1 MTFNE
6 YVDVLNSGIDT
17 VKGIGTKKKALF
29 EKMGIYSLWD
39 ILYTFPRTY
48 EDRTVFLSIKDI
60 KCDSFCSIKAVIR
73 DNVIEKK
80 LKNNMSLYILRVED
94 ATGTMSVK
102 WFSSPFNKYKLK
114 RGGIYSFYGQI
125 QKNGLANEML
135 VKEIEPADENTLIG
149 RIIPIYPLTQGISQK
164 DFRNCITSVLTML
177 EVVYETLPQEVI
189 SSENLMAL
197 GDALKQIHMPQDKDS
212 LQKARFRFA
221 FEEIFV
227 LMISMRRLRQSLGV
241 KTGVAIDDTKC
252 ALDFANRLPFPLT
265 DDQKNVVNDICRDF
279 KNEKP
284 MNRLVQGDV
293 GSGKTAVCALA
304 SFVMA
309 KNGYQTALMVP
320 TEILAT
326 QHYATFNKF
335 FEGTGINIA
344 LITGST
350 KDKKIVATDV
360 SMGKYDIVIGTHALI
375 QDNVKFNKLGLC
387 ITDEQHRFGVKQRAA
402 LSKGDNYPHVLV
414 MSATPI
420 PRTLSLILYGD
431 LDISVIKSLP
441 LGRQKVDT
449 FCVNSSMRA
458 RLDSFI
464 QKQVDEGHQCFVVCP
479 LIEESEKVNAKSG
492 MEEFQRLSKVFP
504 CLNIGFLHGKMTPTE
519 KDEMM
524 QSFKDKKYDILV
536 STTVIEVGIDIPNAT
551 LIVIENAERFGLSQ
565 LHQLRGRVGRG
576 KDKSY
581 CVLVC
586 DTDSEDSKKRMKIM
600 CSSSDGFVIANEDL
614 KLRGCGEFF
623 GTRQHGVPEFKT
635 ANLFTDVEALEV
647 ADRACNM
654 IMTTDPELDSDKNK
668 SLKMRIEKLF
678 KEFGGIEIFN

>member
-6 YVDVLNSGIDT
+6 YVSVLNSGIDV

-29 EKMGIYSLWD
+29 EKMGIYTLWD
-39 ILYTFPRTY
+39 IVYTFPRTY
-48 EDRTVFLSIKDI
+48 EDRTVFYNIKDVI
-60 KCDSFCSIKAVIR
+60 CDSFCSIKAVIR

-80 LKNNMSLYILRVED
+80 LKNNMSLYILRIED
-94 ATGTMSVK
+94 ATGTMCVK

-114 RGGIYSFYGQI
+114 RGKIYSFYGQI
-125 QKNGLANEML
+125 QKNGTLNEML
-135 VKEIEPADENTLIG
+135 VKEIEPADENTVIG
-149 RIIPIYPLTQGISQK
+149 RIFPIYPLTQGISQK
-164 DFRNCITSVLTML
+164 DFRNSINSALAMF
-177 EVVYETLPQEVI
+177 EFVYETLPDEII
-189 SSENLMAL
+189 SSEKLMSL
-197 GDALKQIHMPQDKDS
+197 GDALKQIHMPESKDS
-212 LQKARFRFA
+212 LEKARYRFA

-241 KTGVAIDDTKC
+241 KTGVKIKDTKC
-252 ALDFANRLPFPLT
+252 ALEFANRLPFELT
-265 DDQKNVVNDICRDF
+265 DDQKSVINEICKDF

-320 TEILAT
+320 TEILAM
-326 QHYATFNKF
+326 QHFDTFNKF

-350 KDKKIVATDV
+350 KDKKTVAMDV
-360 SMGKYDIVIGTHALI
+360 SKGKYDIVIGTHALI

-387 ITDEQHRFGVKQRAA
+387 VTDEQHRFGVKQRAA
-402 LSKGDNYPHVLV
+402 LSKSDNHPHVLV

-449 FCVNSSMRA
+449 FCVNSSMRG

-479 LIEESEKVNAKSG
+479 LIEESEKTNAKSG
-492 MEEFQRLSKVFP
+492 QEEFERLSKLFP
-504 CLNIGFLHGKMTPTE
+504 HLDVGFLHGKMTPLE
-519 KDEMM
+519 KDAMM

-551 LIVIENAERFGLSQ
+551 LIIIENAERFGLSQ

-576 KDKSY
+576 HDKSY

-586 DTDSEDSKKRMKIM
+586 DADSEDSKKRMKIM

-614 KLRGCGEFF
+614 KLRGGGEFF

-635 ANLFTDVEALEV
+635 ANLFTDIEALEA

-654 IMTTDPELDSDKNK
+654 IMTNDPELKSDKNNN
-668 SLKMRIEKLF
+668 LKMRIERLF